1 MQRCY
6 EMASRPTSASIWR
19 KCKRLVIDE
28 ISMVDGDYFE
38 KTEAVGHYVRKND
51 KPFSGNQLILCG
63 DYFQLSPVVKE
74 GHACP

>member
-51 KPFSGNQLILCG
+51 KPFSEIQLILCG

>member
-28 ISMVDGDYFE
+28 ISMVDGDYL
-38 KTEAVGHYVRKND
+38 RKP
-51 KPFSGNQLILCG
+51 KPLAITSGRTT
-63 DYFQLSPVVKE
+63 SPSVE
-74 GHACP
+74 SS